1 MTSVKDTITQ
11 GEPRRSGSLLQSIS
25 DLFDGKASS
34 VLPAGIEKIERATIE
49 AVRVRFEDKIDEE
62 LLARIA
68 VEEGYVTEKGSFA
81 LRVVKDGAIVARAGS
96 RSDVGGRFD
105 LYIYLFPPEMGK
117 ISVYRKVV
125 AHREGILEPSTS
137 KVSFENLYRFN
148 LNVIT
153 LVSRYIEE
161 KYGEG

>member
-11 GEPRRSGSLLQSIS
+11 GEPCRSGSLLQSIL
-25 DLFDGKASS
+25 DLFDGKAPSDF
-34 VLPAGIEKIERATIE
+34 PAGIGKIERATIE
-49 AVRVRFEDKIDEE
+49 AVRVKFEDETDEE

-68 VEEGYVTEKGSFA
+68 KEEGYATEKGSFA

-105 LYIYLFPPEMGK
+105 LYVYLFPPEMGK
-117 ISVYRKVV
+117 ISVYQKVV
-125 AHREGILEPSTS
+125 ARREGVLEPSTG

-148 LNVIT
+148 LKVIS

-161 KYGEG
+161 KYGGG